1 MCINKHDCPELEDMN
16 YNRIYNEIDVSNEY
30 GLLSVSVIESEKVFI
45 VNVEIPNDVIY
56 PTHLRSR

>member
-1 MCINKHDCPELEDMN
+1 MCISKHDCPELEDMN

-45 VNVEIPNDVIY
+45 VNVEISNDVIY